1 MEVQRAARGE
11 SDRILSQA
19 MTREM
24 LTSNVDN
31 QGLGPAIDTS
41 GPMFRHGGSNAG
53 FRANFAAY
61 IDEGRGAFVMT
72 NAENGGPLA
81 AQILSAIAMEYGW
94 PAPLPAERIPVV
106 LDVAAL
112 ERWTGDYAAEGRPLV
127 VQMRVLN
134 DTLRAHVP
142 GDSVT
147 FIPMSESTFFD
158 RRTGS
163 VMEFTAHD
171 DGYAR
176 LLFMG
181 VSAIRAANR

>member
-1 MEVQRAARGE
+1 
-11 SDRILSQA
+11 
-19 MTREM
+19 
-24 LTSNVDN
+24 
-31 QGLGPAIDTS
+31 
-41 GPMFRHGGSNAG
+41 
-53 FRANFAAY
+53 
-61 IDEGRGAFVMT
+61 
-72 NAENGGPLA
+72 
-81 AQILSAIAMEYGW
+81 
-94 PAPLPAERIPVV
+94 VV

-127 VQMRVLN
+127 VEMRILN

-163 VMEFTAHD
+163 VLEFTAHD
-171 DGYAR
+171 DGSAR